1 MSIWLSLRGRL
12 IRRWVRWRDRQQ
24 ARKSIGHLLKR
35 SDDHLLEDIGLTRQ
49 DLRNLLERWDDCA
62 CEGRLAQ
69 IVSRTA
75 PGVCP
80 CT

>member
-1 MSIWLSLRGRL
+1 MNIRLSLRGRL
-12 IRRWVRWRDRQQ
+12 IRRWVCRRDRQR
-24 ARKSIGHLLKR
+24 ARKPIGHLLKR

-62 CEGRLAQ
+62 CEGRLTRMA
-69 IVSRTA
+69 SRTT